1 MLIEVEFNG
10 ILYLNE
16 YVNSIY
22 LNSVDCFVMCL
33 LINVNNK
40 FFLFEMI
47 RLNLQ
52 YLFNCF
58 DKNDFVVNKGK
69 NVINQYI
76 YLDKKIMEDYFG

>member
-1 MLIEVEFNG
+1 
-10 ILYLNE
+10 
-16 YVNSIY
+16 
-22 LNSVDCFVMCL
+22 
-33 LINVNNK
+33 
-40 FFLFEMI
+40 MI

-69 NVINQYI
+69 NVINYYI